1 MLIGKNETGGLL
13 PSFIEYLAESLDLQ
27 WPVKVVRKII
37 ENKNE

>member
-1 MLIGKNETGGLL
+1 MLIGKNETGGSLH
-13 PSFIEYLAESLDLQ
+13 SFIAYLAESLDTQ